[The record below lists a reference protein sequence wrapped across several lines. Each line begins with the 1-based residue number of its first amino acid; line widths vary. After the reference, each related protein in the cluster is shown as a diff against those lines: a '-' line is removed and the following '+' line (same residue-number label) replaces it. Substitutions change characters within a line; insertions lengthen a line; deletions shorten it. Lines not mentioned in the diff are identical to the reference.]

1 MFQSPAKW
9 APRAPPRKALL
20 PGGTPVIRPYGCW
33 QIKTLLSIGWT
44 PLRVHVQNVTEKAR
58 KTVASTSEVFTAPG
72 V

>member
-1 MFQSPAKW
+1 
-9 APRAPPRKALL
+9 LL
-20 PGGTPVIRPYGCW
+20 GGTPVIRPYGCW

-58 KTVASTSEVFTAPG
+58 KTVASTSEALTAPG